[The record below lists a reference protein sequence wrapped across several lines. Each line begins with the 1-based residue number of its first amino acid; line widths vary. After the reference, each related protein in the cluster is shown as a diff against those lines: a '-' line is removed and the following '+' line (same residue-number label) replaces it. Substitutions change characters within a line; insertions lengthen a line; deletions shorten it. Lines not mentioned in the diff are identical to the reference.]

1 MNIPGLRHLC
11 TPAYVYLV
19 ISMIAIIIM
28 AFQNIGHD
36 NLYCIGHYD
45 CNVSNVTMI
54 FVLKVLYVIFWTWV
68 LNIICRGGVPAL
80 AWFFVI
86 SPFVLMFI
94 FIGMMLTQRNPL

>member
-1 MNIPGLRHLC
+1 
-11 TPAYVYLV
+11 
-19 ISMIAIIIM
+19 
-28 AFQNIGHD
+28 
-36 NLYCIGHYD
+36 
-45 CNVSNVTMI
+45 MI

-94 FIGMMLTQRNPL
+94 FIAMMLTQRNPL